1 MLFEDYSYRT
11 ALHANAATVHETD
24 FGKPSC
30 MRFGNVF
37 VNHRW
42 YIPTQE
48 RMQVKRVFDGHPM
61 IHRSF
66 GGWLPSTVSFEWPD
80 VS

>member
-11 ALHANAATVHETD
+11 ALHTNAATVYKTD

-30 MRFGNVF
+30 VRFGNVF

-48 RMQVKRVFDGHPM
+48 RMQVKRVFDGHAV

-66 GGWLPSTVSFEWPD
+66 GGGLPSTASFG
-80 VS
+80 

>member
-1 MLFEDYSYRT
+1 MLFEDDSYRT
-11 ALHANAATVHETD
+11 ALHTNAATVYKTD

-48 RMQVKRVFDGHPM
+48 RMQVKRVFDRHAV

-66 GGWLPSTVSFEWPD
+66 GGWLSSTVYFG
-80 VS
+80 